1 MYTKKSRFCLLSEY
15 KKVKKKKRRDKKK
28 RNVEKEFIKARGC
41 NKRLKS
47 PRILN
52 SLLQKNK
59 RREERGQLEKGGL
72 FLYKVLYD
80 KYAQITLVDCK
91 LT

>member
-15 KKVKKKKRRDKKK
+15 KKVKKKKRRDNKK

-59 RREERGQLEKGGL
+59 RREERAVGEGRAI
-72 FLYKVLYD
+72 F
-80 KYAQITLVDCK
+80 I
-91 LT
+91 